1 MQKDFSYPLRIDD
14 ISTAEKEYKLTANE
28 AQCREIAQIFK
39 VEGVKE
45 FHADIYTRRH
55 NKSSLIDVRGIAQAL
70 ITRQSVISLEHFDK
84 NYEADFA
91 LQFDINLTENQ
102 VRALEEDGVQN
113 IPDVVQGGVID
124 LAHLAMEQIALELE
138 DYPRQEGE
146 EFYFQS
152 EFEAQDKQKN
162 NPFQVLEKLK
172 K

>member
-14 ISTAEKEYKLTANE
+14 ISTAEKEYKIKANI
-28 AQCREIAQIFK
+28 AQLKEITQIFK
-39 VEGVKE
+39 VQDVKE
-45 FHADIYTRRH
+45 FYADIYTRRH
-55 NKSSLIDVRGIAQAL
+55 NKSSLIDVWGNVKAL
-70 ITRQSVISLEHFDK
+70 ITRQSVISLEYFDK
-84 NYEADFA
+84 EYKTDFT

-102 VRALEEDGVQN
+102 VRVLEEEGIQN

-146 EFYFQS
+146 EFTFKS
-152 EFEAQDKQKN
+152 EFDSSDEQKN
-162 NPFQVLEKLK
+162 NPFQILAKLK